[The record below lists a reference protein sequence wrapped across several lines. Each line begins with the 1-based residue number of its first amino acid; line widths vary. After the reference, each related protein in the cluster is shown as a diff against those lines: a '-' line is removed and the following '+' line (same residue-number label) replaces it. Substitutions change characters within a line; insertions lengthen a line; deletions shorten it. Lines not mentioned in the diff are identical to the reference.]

1 MSANKIVTNHLMEL
15 PIGMAVDQ
23 ESEPGDSQH
32 NPAPTEKADDPG
44 NATNTDDQFPMA
56 LFNGC

>member
-15 PIGMAVDQ
+15 PIGMPVDPDSKSG
-23 ESEPGDSQH
+23 ESQH
-32 NPAPTEKADDPG
+32 KPEPAEKADGPE

>member
-15 PIGMAVDQ
+15 PIGMIVDQ

-32 NPAPTEKADDPG
+32 KPVPAEKADHPG
-44 NATNTDDQFPMA
+44 DADEQLPMA
-56 LFNGC
+56 LWNGC

>member
-1 MSANKIVTNHLMEL
+1 MTTDEIAVNHLVEA
-15 PIGMAVDQ
+15 PIGVTIKQ
-23 ESEPGDSQH
+23 KSETTKRRH
-32 NPAPTEKADDPG
+32 KPAPAEKADGPE